1 MRFPIRVAR
10 GLPGVT
16 LLLLAAGPVAAAPI
30 APTRMPL
37 ELGPP
42 VLDQQCV
49 DRIKA
54 KGGSAGKAAHECR
67 KPYEPGPTPGPM
79 QHQDAPAQ
87 PPPPSSPSP

>member
-1 MRFPIRVAR
+1 MRIPIRAPSCLPSVA
-10 GLPGVT
+10 
-16 LLLLAAGPVAAAPI
+16 LLVLANAAPAAAVGGVV

-54 KGGSAGKAAHECR
+54 KGGSAAKAAHECR
-67 KPYEPGPTPGPM
+67 KPSEPGPTPGPM
-79 QHQDAPAQ
+79 QHKDAPAA
-87 PPPPSSPSP
+87 PP